1 MQKETLSNRIQ
12 PGLMKD
18 RPPKDSYWW
27 YKMGMHLEPVL
38 IKIHLNVVKGY
49 VVKGYA
55 GYSIGDFIVDGIR
68 GSIQHSR
75 LIRRETDS
83 RKILQAYLG
92 KEYEDTKSR

>member
-12 PGLMKD
+12 PGLTKA

-38 IKIHLNVVKGY
+38 VKIHLNVVKGH
-49 VVKGYA
+49 A

-68 GSIQHSR
+68 GCIMHSR

-83 RKILQAYLG
+83 KKILRAYLG
-92 KEYEDTKSR
+92 EDYGNSK